1 VIEARAKRANVDRRE
16 DCKRGDEE
24 SGCSTH
30 RGVPSFE
37 DVLYAFKNVGP
48 RTMSNPLQHRDGAPV
63 ALITATVMLGLTMA
77 IIDTTIVNVAIDTIG
92 GNLGATVDEVA
103 WVATG
108 YILATVVV
116 MPLNG
121 WLTALLGR
129 KTFYAISLA
138 LFTVAS
144 LLCGTARSI
153 WVLVFYR
160 IVQGLG
166 GGALQPTAQAIMFET
181 FPPERRGAAMAI
193 FGMAAMVGPAI
204 GPTLGG
210 WIVDNASWPLI
221 FYINVPIG
229 IVAFFMTLA
238 FIPSPKYIA
247 KPKGGIDW
255 IGLGLLTAGLASLQF
270 VLEQGERDDWFSSQT
285 IVVLTL
291 VSTATLV
298 AFVVKTL
305 RDRHPIVDLKV
316 FKFRSFSVGSL
327 LGVVM
332 GFGLYGTALIL
343 PLFFQSLLGFTA
355 FDTGLALMP
364 GAFATALSMLIIGRI
379 LNRIDGRWSILFGT
393 LLFAWSTWLLG
404 GLTVQAGYWEVFW
417 PRLVQGFA
425 LGFLFVPL
433 TTISLGDVPVPEL
446 AGATGLFTLVR
457 QLGGSLGIAI
467 LTTMLTHQTA
477 VAWSLLASGVTQT
490 HGYSVGQLTQMVS
503 QQSAMIAYNYLFRAT
518 AVVFVLSTPLIFL
531 IKDRRRTRTPA
542 VNTE

>member
-1 VIEARAKRANVDRRE
+1 M
-16 DCKRGDEE
+16 G
-24 SGCSTH
+24 T
-30 RGVPSFE
+30 
-37 DVLYAFKNVGP
+37 
-48 RTMSNPLQHRDGAPV
+48 PV
-63 ALITATVMLGLTMA
+63 ALITITVMLGMIMA
-77 IIDTTIVNVAIDTIG
+77 IIDTTIVNVAIQTIG

-108 YILATVVV
+108 YILASVVI

-129 KTFYAISLA
+129 KRFYAISLA

-160 IVQGLG
+160 IVQGIG
-166 GGALQPTAQAIMFET
+166 GGALQPTAQAILFET
-181 FPPERRGAAMAI
+181 FPPQRRGAAMAI
-193 FGMAAMVGPAI
+193 FGMGAMVGPAI

-210 WIVDNASWPLI
+210 WIIDNANWPLI

-229 IVAFFMTLA
+229 IVAFVMTLA
-238 FIPSPKYIA
+238 FIPNPRYIS

-270 VLEQGERDDWFSSQT
+270 VLEQGERDDWFDSKT
-285 IVVLTL
+285 IVLLSVVAVVALVTFVLKAL
-291 VSTATLV
+291 N
-298 AFVVKTL
+298 
-305 RDRHPIVDLKV
+305 DRHPIVDLSV
-316 FKFRSFSVGSL
+316 FKFRSFSVGSF
-327 LGVVM
+327 LGIIM
-332 GFGLYGTALIL
+332 GFGLFGTALIL
-343 PLFFQSLLGFTA
+343 PLFFQTMLGFTA

-364 GAFATALSMLIIGRI
+364 GAISTAISMLIIGRL
-379 LNRIDGRWSILFGT
+379 LNRIDGRWSIVFGT

-404 GLTVQAGYWEVFW
+404 GLTTQAGYWDVFW

-433 TTISLGDVPVPEL
+433 TTISLSDVPVPEL
-446 AGATGLFTLVR
+446 ANATGLFTLLR

-477 VAWSLLASGVTQT
+477 VAWNELASGVTAS
-490 HGYSVGQLTQMVS
+490 HGYPVQMLTGMVA
-503 QQSAMIAYNYLFRAT
+503 QQSAMIAYNYLFRVT
-518 AVVFVLSTPLIFL
+518 AIVFVVSTPLIFL
-531 IKDRRRTRTPA
+531 IRGHTARSATAA
-542 VNTE
+542 VAVAAE